1 MITRLTPI
9 ILIVGTALL
18 LGRANERKTF
28 STPEEAR
35 DALVDAA
42 AKGFEE
48 VRTLF
53 GPDSSAIVRT
63 GDEVED
69 NSVLATFNK
78 LAAEKMQLE
87 SNEAS
92 PNRRTLILGMIE
104 WPFSIPLMR
113 DKNGRWF
120 WDVVEGKSEIRRRVI
135 GRDELTAIEIC
146 RGYVAAQGA
155 YSETDWDGNGVFEYA
170 GRIVSTDGKKDGLY
184 WPGEDSPVAAPFA
197 KAATQGYSFA
207 SGEVP
212 KPYHGYYFKVL
223 TSQGPDANGG
233 EQDYLV
239 KKLMIGGFGL
249 LAWPAEY
256 GVSGIMTFIVN
267 QDGVVY
273 EKDLGPRTGTLAKA
287 MTKYNPDKTWRPSPE
302 ELLP

>member
-1 MITRLTPI
+1 MITRLTRI
-9 ILIVGTALL
+9 ILIAGTALL
-18 LGRANERKTF
+18 LGRTTERKTF

-42 AKGFEE
+42 AKGFDE

-53 GPDSSAIVRT
+53 GPDSSEIVRT
-63 GDEVED
+63 GDAVED
-69 NSVLATFNK
+69 TAILAAFNK
-78 LAAEKMQLE
+78 LAAEKVQLE
-87 SNEAS
+87 ADDVN
-92 PNRRTLILGMIE
+92 PNRRTLILGAIE
-104 WPFSIPLMR
+104 WPFSIPLTR

-135 GRDELTAIEIC
+135 GRNELTAIEIC
-146 RGYVAAQGA
+146 HGYVAAQTT
-155 YSETDWDGNGVFEYA
+155 YSESDWDGNGVFEYA

-197 KAATQGYSFA
+197 KAATQGYSFG
-207 SGEVP
+207 SGEAP

-223 TSQGPDANGG
+223 TAQGPNANGG

-239 KKLMIGGFGL
+239 RKMMIGGFGL
-249 LAWPAEY
+249 VAWPAEY
-256 GVSGIMTFIVN
+256 GVSGIMSFIVN

-287 MTKYNPDKTWRPSPE
+287 MTKYNPDKTWRPSPDE
-302 ELLP
+302 SLP